1 MKTVPNT
8 YRKVSFIIV
17 CIGIIMSG
25 CSTLKQVKLL
35 KPEWFG
41 MEQIGA
47 RVYVDR
53 AVPADK
59 RKALLDGYA
68 EARSRVRAIYG
79 STLTDP
85 VILGCT
91 DRDCIKR
98 FGGRGD
104 GFAAYKA
111 TPSILLSLKIYGPGE
126 LAHEWSHIELAAR
139 IGNMKTIPMWFHEG
153 LATIV
158 GAIPRHSEAIYQE
171 AVASAFPIPP
181 LDDLRTI
188 KQWDASF
195 KKYPNP
201 KGLNVV
207 YATAGHEV
215 GIWFDHVGQQ
225 GLIEFIEAMKSG
237 GQFDE
242 VYSRIYSR
250 YPEHRQTGTVIDK

>member
-1 MKTVPNT
+1 MAIPGAYGSVG
-8 YRKVSFIIV
+8 FILV
-17 CIGIIMSG
+17 CLGIFMSG
-25 CSTLKQVKLL
+25 CSSLKQARLL
-35 KPEWFG
+35 EPERYG
-41 MEQIGA
+41 MEQIGT

-53 AVPADK
+53 AVPEEK
-59 RKALLDGYA
+59 RQALLDGYA
-68 EARSRVRAIYG
+68 EASSRVRAVYG
-79 STLTDP
+79 STHTDP
-85 VILGCT
+85 MVLGCT

-104 GFAAYKA
+104 GFAAYKVS
-111 TPSILLSLKIYGPGE
+111 PSILLSLKVYGPGE
-126 LAHEWSHIELAAR
+126 LAHEWSHVELAAR
-139 IGNMKTIPMWFHEG
+139 IGDMQTIPMWFHEG
-153 LATIV
+153 LATVV
-158 GAIPRHSEAIYQE
+158 GAIPRHSEAIYQK
-171 AVASAFPIPP
+171 AVARGYPIPP

-207 YATAGHEV
+207 YATAGHAV
-215 GIWFDHVGQQ
+215 GIWFEHVGQQ

-250 YPEHRQTGTVIDK
+250 YPEHRQTGTVIDE